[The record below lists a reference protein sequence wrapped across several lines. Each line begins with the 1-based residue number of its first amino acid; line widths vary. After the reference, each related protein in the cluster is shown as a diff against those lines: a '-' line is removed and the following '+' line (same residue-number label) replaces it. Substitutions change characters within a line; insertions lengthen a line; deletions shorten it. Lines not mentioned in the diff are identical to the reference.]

1 MWATLWQVGRSRRP
15 GGCDGDVGERGLAH
29 LVEERRE
36 IDAKVGCRAGPA
48 TFVPLE
54 RTLDQELFRA
64 REGFFQSYRSIAP
77 DSLTIEYVGQHM
89 GDGWPILENMWQQN
103 QSKIEIEEVEMILS
117 GNEVACHNRN
127 KVKGTETSI
136 ETIEIYCFGDKGD
149 LHVRYF
155 IRS

>member
-1 MWATLWQVGRSRRP
+1 MSAPDADSIGSFIHEQIACWNR
-15 GGCDGDVGERGLAH
+15 GD
-29 LVEERRE
+29 
-36 IDAKVGCRAGPA
+36 
-48 TFVPLE
+48 
-54 RTLDQELFRA
+54 

-77 DSLTIEYVGQHM
+77 DSLTIEYVGKHT